1 MELLRTT
8 LRLVHIFSGTFWVG
22 ASLLINLFIQPV
34 VQSLGP
40 EGSRFMQRLTAC
52 TPLPLVMNIS
62 AALTT
67 TAGFILYWQNSSF
80 RLEWI
85 ATREGILFTIGS
97 LAGILAFILG
107 WTLRRPVASR
117 MASLG
122 KEIQSAGGPPTAAQ
136 TNEMRALQARMRT
149 SGVMD
154 VILLVLAAVT
164 MSTARMF

>member
-1 MELLRTT
+1 MEILRST
-8 LRLVHIFSGTFWVG
+8 LRLIHIFGGTFWVG
-22 ASLLINLFIQPV
+22 ASLLLNIFIQPV

-52 TPLPLVMNIS
+52 TPLPMAMNIS

-67 TAGFILYWQNSSF
+67 IAGFILYWQTSSF
-80 RLEWI
+80 RLDWI
-85 ATREGILFTIGS
+85 LTREGILFTVGS
-97 LAGILAFILG
+97 LTGILAFVLG

-122 KEIQSAGGPPTAAQ
+122 KEMQSAGGRPTAAQ
-136 TNEMRALQARMRT
+136 MDEMRSLQARLRT

-154 VILLVLAAVT
+154 VILLVVATVT